1 MRPAGDTA
9 VVPLDASW
17 IGHRVVVRHLLDEP
31 SPRASDVL
39 GTLVAYDADGLAVL
53 TDDPD
58 PRLVRVPRERLV
70 TGKPVPPRASTLLRM
85 SASRLEEIADAGWP
99 PRTVQQL
106 GSWRLREAG
115 GFTGRA
121 NSVLPLGDPGL
132 PLPEALARVRAFY
145 AGHGLPALIQVVS
158 GSELEERLA
167 AAGWGVV
174 RHRDGALVQ
183 VASLAQAR
191 RAASQRARRQAAVSA
206 SEQTVRLSDSLS
218 AGWAR
223 LYGRTADA
231 PADAVAH
238 VLAGPDQVALASVG
252 DEPIAIGRGVLTGDW
267 LGLSAVEV
275 VPWRRR
281 EGLGRRVVDAL
292 LSWGAERGARS
303 AYLQTLPGNTAALGL
318 YAPYGFVTHHRYRYW
333 GPSDASSAG
342 SVRSLIDHG
351 TSPA

>member
-1 MRPAGDTA
+1 MRPVGDTA

-53 TDDPD
+53 TDDAD
-58 PRLVRVPRERLV
+58 PRLVRVPTERLV

-106 GSWRLREAG
+106 GNWRLREAG

-121 NSVLPLGDPGL
+121 NSVLPLGDPHM
-132 PLPEALARVRAFY
+132 PLPEALAQVTAFY
-145 AGHGLPALIQVVS
+145 AGHGLPALIQVVN
-158 GSELEERLA
+158 GSELEQRLT

-174 RHRDGALVQ
+174 RHQEGALVQ

-191 RAASQRARRQAAVSA
+191 RAARARARPESSA
-206 SEQTVRLSDSLS
+206 PLAEPPVELSDSLS
-218 AGWAR
+218 TGWAR

-238 VLAGPDQVALASVG
+238 VLAGPEQVALASVG

-275 VPWRRR
+275 VPSRRR
-281 EGLGRRVVDAL
+281 AGLGRRVVDAL
-292 LSWGAERGARS
+292 LGWGAEQGARS
-303 AYLQTLPGNTAALGL
+303 VYLQTLPGNAAALRL

-333 GPSDASSAG
+333 GPSAASSAG
-342 SVRSLIDHG
+342 SDRSLMGHG
-351 TSPA
+351 TTPA